1 MTDHERKQLEAMAK
15 VEYAKIAVMRKVWT
29 WPEGFIAGAEAAFK
43 LTEEREKNL
52 VEALVSSNKTLSVCD
67 QTSIVEVQ
75 IYHNKQILA
84 EYLAAKGES

>member
-1 MTDHERKQLEAMAK
+1 MRIVCDRDCATDEISILVK
-15 VEYAKIAVMRKVWT
+15 
-29 WPEGFIAGAEAAFK
+29 
-43 LTEEREKNL
+43 EEREKNL